1 MTNLI
6 LPKSLI
12 NDRFYSQ
19 NPQEVAQ
26 CAMKVY
32 NAVQSAT
39 PEVQTAAIGLAFA
52 GICKSVGADPRKV
65 FTLLDRMA
73 DDLQKQAEGRAAPE
87 YAKGEIAN
95 IQAPT
100 DLERHVSD
108 GIEDGRARVEEIKGN
123 EGEE

>member
-19 NPQEVAQ
+19 NPAEVAQ
-26 CAMKVY
+26 AAMKVY
-32 NAVQSAT
+32 AAIQTES

-65 FTLLDRMA
+65 FDLLDRMA
-73 DDLQKQAEGRAAPE
+73 DDLQKQAEGRAVPE
-87 YAKGEIAN
+87 YAAGEIAN
-95 IQAPT
+95 IKAPT
-100 DLERHVSD
+100 DLERQVAD
-108 GIEDGRARVEEIKGN
+108 GIEDGRNRAKEL
-123 EGEE
+123 EGGE